1 MIRTSTNPTAGRERI
16 LEKSEP
22 VMRYALYCMV
32 IQLVLLSAAQAQAP
46 KARAENTFTTDATG
60 LPHVLEYPLPRQ
72 TVLLEFDQDECQA
85 SVTEE
90 YVIPDVPANPGNV
103 ALTMLFNAVC
113 DLGPSTAATVP
124 LAYGAP
130 REIIEEFLVS
140 PDSLRTVVKFG
151 KEQSN
156 H

>member
-1 MIRTSTNPTAGRERI
+1 
-16 LEKSEP
+16 
-22 VMRYALYCMV
+22 MRHVLYCMV

-72 TVLLEFDQDECQA
+72 TVLLEFNQDECQA

-124 LAYGAP
+124 LATAATVPLAYGAP
-130 REIIEEFLVS
+130 REIIEEFVVS
-140 PDSLRTVVKFG
+140 PDSLRMLVKFG